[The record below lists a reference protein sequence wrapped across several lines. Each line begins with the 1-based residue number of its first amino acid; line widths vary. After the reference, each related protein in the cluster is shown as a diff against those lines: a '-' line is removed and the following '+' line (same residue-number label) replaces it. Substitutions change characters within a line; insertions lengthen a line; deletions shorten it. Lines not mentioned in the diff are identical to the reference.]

1 MQKIDFTM
9 NRPTSGFS
17 GCSGSRNA
25 LSRTKC
31 MTQQLI
37 LDVLT
42 APAPSL
48 ENFIVGPNG
57 EALQWLTDSPPG
69 RAVHLWGPPGVGRS
83 HLLQAL
89 ATQAN
94 TRHFDANSPAAELMA
109 LATADTLDVV
119 RVMVDDVDKLSDDA
133 QAALFA
139 LYNRWRE
146 VSATRR
152 AFFLATSGDHAP
164 MATPL
169 REDLRTR
176 LGWDLVFRLE
186 PLSDDDR
193 AQALQTRA
201 TERGLLLSPDIIQW
215 LLTHHSRDMRGL
227 TALIDSLDQ
236 YSLATHRAI
245 TLPLLKDLLA
255 KQRTTQNT

>member
-1 MQKIDFTM
+1 
-9 NRPTSGFS
+9 
-17 GCSGSRNA
+17 
-25 LSRTKC
+25 

-48 ENFIVGPNG
+48 ENFIVGTNG
-57 EALQWLTDSPPG
+57 EALQWLTDSPRG

-89 ATQAN
+89 AAAPDA
-94 TRHFDANSPAAELMA
+94 RYFDASSGAEELMA
-109 LATADTLDVV
+109 LATCDTLDATRVV
-119 RVMVDDVDKLSDDA
+119 VDDVDKLSDDA
-133 QAALFA
+133 QASLFA

-146 VSATRR
+146 VSATKHS
-152 AFFLATSGDHAP
+152 FFLATSGDHAP

-186 PLSDDDR
+186 PLSDNDR
-193 AQALQTRA
+193 AQALKTRA
-201 TERGLLLSPDIIQW
+201 AERGLSLSPEIIQW

-255 KQRTTQNT
+255 KQRTQST